1 MTAHLQHGVAQ
12 ELRRPPLRRAKQPD
26 RIDCGIRVYYPKWYD
41 TVGTVLSTLSLVAIL
56 FAGLYTLR
64 GCR

>member
-1 MTAHLQHGVAQ
+1 MTEHLQHHPV
-12 ELRRPPLRRAKQPD
+12 RRAKQPD

-41 TVGTVLSTLSLVAIL
+41 TVGAVLSALSLVAIL
-56 FAGLYTLR
+56 FAGLYALR